1 MKPDPLDIIDAQF
14 VAALTPGAGADA
26 APPTFV
32 EVAFGGRSNVGKSS
46 LINTLVQRKGLVRT
60 SGTPGCTRQVN
71 LFETRA
77 RDGVAIVLADLPGYG
92 FAKRSKEERRTWAEL
107 IERYLKDRV
116 TLRALVVMT
125 DARRGFEE
133 DDLQLVS
140 FARTARRPDLPPLV
154 VVPVATKIDR
164 LPRSSAHAAI
174 KKLNKEVGGQVIS
187 FSAVTGEGRRE
198 LWQAIRKAASLVPLA
213 TDPINRH
220 NAAAP
225 DTAGPDTEIDGGRRG
240 IQGGS

>member
-1 MKPDPLDIIDAQF
+1 MKPDPFDILEADF

-77 RDGVAIVLADLPGYG
+77 RDGAAVVLADLPGYG
-92 FAKRSKEERRTWAEL
+92 FAKRSKEERRQWADL
-107 IERYLKDRV
+107 IERYLKDRI
-116 TLRALVVMT
+116 TLRALVVVT

-133 DDLQLVS
+133 DDLDLVS
-140 FARTARRPDLPPLV
+140 FARTARRPDLAPLV
-154 VVPVATKIDR
+154 VLPVATKIDR
-164 LPRSSAHAAI
+164 LPRSSAYAAV
-174 KKLNKEVGGQVIS
+174 KKLDKALGLPVLP
-187 FSAVTGEGRRE
+187 FSSVTGEGRRE

-213 TDPINRH
+213 NDANNRH
-220 NAAAP
+220 NAADPSA
-225 DTAGPDTEIDGGRRG
+225 EIDGGRRG